1 MEVEIST
8 KTLDVSNILR
18 ITLRDIILD
27 LLTLSAA
34 MFSECIAMSSI
45 GINVL
50 ELSHKCVQPFSTFPV
65 SANYQLMSYR
75 LRSEHLPITIS

>member
-8 KTLDVSNILR
+8 KTLDVSNLLR

-27 LLTLSAA
+27 LLTLSAT
-34 MFSECIAMSSI
+34 MFSECIAMSTI

-50 ELSHKCVQPFSTFPV
+50 ELSHKCVQPFST
-65 SANYQLMSYR
+65 NYQLMSYR
-75 LRSEHLPITIS
+75 LRS